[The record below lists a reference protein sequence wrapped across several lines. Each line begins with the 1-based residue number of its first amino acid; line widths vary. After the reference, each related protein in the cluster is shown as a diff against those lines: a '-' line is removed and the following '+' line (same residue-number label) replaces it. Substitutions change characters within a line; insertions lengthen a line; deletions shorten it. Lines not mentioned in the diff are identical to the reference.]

1 MGANTWTEVGY
12 REWRPQPPASAPDAT
27 TRAVVLGGGGATGIA
42 WLSGLIAGLR
52 DLGVDPGLADTI
64 IGTSAGSVVGT
75 HLRLDGSREEA
86 DQFLASFLDHEPLN
100 GLGRIGPNEAFAFV
114 RGALHPDGGSGRRL
128 VGTISTKARTG
139 DEESFIDL
147 VASDLRG
154 QPWPEAPLLITAI
167 DVDNG
172 APVVFH
178 RDSGVPLDRAIAA
191 SCSVPGVFPPIG
203 INGRRYM
210 DGGVRSAAN
219 VDLAAGHD
227 RVLVLA
233 PLPYS
238 FGRRAN
244 PAQQA
249 RALWERSRT
258 LTVTP
263 DLATQRAVGL
273 NFLDIRRTRPAY
285 EAGRSQA
292 QRIGDR
298 VIKLW
303 GV

>member
-1 MGANTWTEVGY
+1 MSANTWSDAGY
-12 REWRPQPPASAPDAT
+12 REWQGAPPIAGPDAT

-42 WLSGLIAGLR
+42 WLSGVIAGLR
-52 DLGVDPGLADTI
+52 DLGVDPGIADTI

-75 HLRLDGSREEA
+75 QLRLDRSKEET
-86 DQFLASFLDHEPLN
+86 DTFLAGFLDHEPLN

-128 VGTISTKARTG
+128 VGSISTRARTG

-147 VASDLRG
+147 VAGDLRD
-154 QPWPEAPLLITAI
+154 QPWPAAHLLITAI

-178 RDSGVPLDRAIAA
+178 RDSDVPLDRAVAA
-191 SCSVPGVFPPIG
+191 SCSVPGVFPSIR
-203 INGRRYM
+203 INDRRYM
-210 DGGVRSAAN
+210 DGGVRSVAN

-233 PLPYS
+233 PIPYS

-249 RALWERSRT
+249 RALWARSRT

-273 NFLDIRRTRPAY
+273 NFLDVRRTRPAY
-285 EAGRSQA
+285 EAGRAQA
-292 QRIGDR
+292 QRISER

-303 GV
+303 HD